1 MIICYTSLYNIICIK
16 LFKNIS
22 LLFLIF
28 MYYDDFLVWNL
39 KSYKLKNK
47 RLLEIVVLDGLIIT
61 KKK

>member
-1 MIICYTSLYNIICIK
+1 
-16 LFKNIS
+16 
-22 LLFLIF
+22 

-61 KKK
+61 KKKKIKSNQRPNYHNNDITLIV